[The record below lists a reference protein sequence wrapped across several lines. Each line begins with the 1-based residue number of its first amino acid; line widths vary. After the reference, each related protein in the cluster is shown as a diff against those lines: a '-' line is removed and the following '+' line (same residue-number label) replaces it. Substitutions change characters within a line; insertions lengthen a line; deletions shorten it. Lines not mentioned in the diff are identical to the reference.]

1 MAECVKVIVRCRPMN
16 TREKDLNCKCVIKMD
31 GAKGMCTIVN
41 PNDTKAPPKMFTFD
55 GAFFTDSTTEAI
67 YNDIAYPLVEGVTE
81 GYNGTIFAY
90 GQTGCGK
97 SFSMQGITD
106 PPTQRGIIPR
116 AFDHIFET
124 VSVAEGCKFLI
135 HAAYLEIY
143 NEEIRDL
150 LGKDAKAKLDLK
162 EHPEKGVY
170 VSGLSM
176 HPVHNVTE
184 CERVMERGWKNR
196 AVGATLMNA
205 DSSRSHS
212 IFTIYMEMITTDEEG
227 EEHIRVGKLN
237 LVDLAGSERQA
248 KTGATGD
255 RLKEATKINLS
266 LSALGNVI
274 SALVDGK
281 SKHIPYRDSKLTR
294 LLQDSLGG
302 NTKTMM
308 VACLSPADNNY
319 EETLSTLRY
328 ANRAKNIKNKPKINE
343 DPKDALLRQYQ
354 EEIAKLKAML
364 MGQLP
369 VPKGGF
375 DLENLGGLCQWEL
388 EEEKERLRQ
397 EYEETVQVM
406 QSEMEAERTNRDKLQ
421 QDMDKLR
428 AFYDTKLRNVDGQL
442 ADLPSTAAD
451 AEKLKASRE
460 RNAKTETMAAPGGA
474 NAVSGGAGEPGPE
487 PISSEDSTLT
497 GPEIAKEKEGET
509 VAHKEKGDESEAGLP
524 VPSETVKEKSD
535 EKAEDKWAEKIPI
548 DIGKAEIT
556 DLAQPL
562 IQGADG
568 LPVVQREA
576 GELASMMEEA
586 EAGAEGTPTTPRA
599 TPTNLPEGVQ
609 LQQQEALK
617 RLQALQQ
624 QMVGGENLD
633 NTELKELHTRRKKHA
648 EDQRKRQLIRANRKM
663 DDDGIMVSIYDE
675 IQEELKDS
683 TDTIMEKDLQ
693 IKSLEREI
701 IDIQSEFEFDRVDYL
716 DTIRKQERHIMLL
729 DAIIARIQPCLR
741 RDCNYYN
748 IDRIRTECKWN
759 EEEERWVLPKMIID
773 KTSLPTTATGT
784 ILPSARVRGS
794 PSMNGDMNG
803 SPTPDDFSDEKLRE
817 RLRRSEDMSNTY
829 FQTKRQSQLVGEPI
843 NRTNMKEVRE
853 TFGITPQQP
862 MTNGFHND
870 DVSKGLRAA
879 QVHGQ
884 LMNDEPIRRPMR
896 LDALPAVN
904 AGGKKSKKKRGGLDP
919 L

>member
-16 TREKDLNCKCVIKMD
+16 QREKDLNCKCVIKMET
-31 GAKGMCTIVN
+31 AKGGCTITN
-41 PNDTKAPPKMFTFD
+41 PGDPKAPPKMFTFD
-55 GAFFTDSTTEAI
+55 GAYFTDSTTEAI

-106 PPTQRGIIPR
+106 PATQRGIIPR

-124 VSVAEGCKFLI
+124 VSVSEGCKFLI

-319 EETLSTLRY
+319 EESLSTLRY

-369 VPKGGF
+369 VPKDEAVAAAVAASHKDEDVDATRMG
-375 DLENLGGLCQWEL
+375 LEA
-388 EEEKERLRQ
+388 EKEQLRQ
-397 EYEETVQVM
+397 EYEGKVQEL

-442 ADLPSTAAD
+442 ADLPSTAAVLD
-451 AEKLKASRE
+451 DEVEWDEEMKTHAAKLKASRD
-460 RNAKTETMAAPGGA
+460 RNAKLQRGGQ
-474 NAVSGGAGEPGPE
+474 AGEPE
-487 PISSEDSTLT
+487 SISSEDSGLI
-497 GPEIAKEKEGET
+497 GP
-509 VAHKEKGDESEAGLP
+509 
-524 VPSETVKEKSD
+524 
-535 EKAEDKWAEKIPI
+535 
-548 DIGKAEIT
+548 
-556 DLAQPL
+556 DLSGPL

-568 LPVVQREA
+568 LPVLQRDSEDLATMMA
-576 GELASMMEEA
+576 GTQMGAA
-586 EAGAEGTPTTPRA
+586 AEGTPTTPTA
-599 TPTNLPEGVQ
+599 SPTNLEQGVQ

-624 QMVGGENLD
+624 QMVGGENVD

-648 EDQRKRQLIRANRKM
+648 EDQRKKQLIRANRKM
-663 DDDGIMVSIYDE
+663 DDDGIMVGIYDE
-675 IQEELKDS
+675 IKEELREQ
-683 TDTIMEKDLQ
+683 TETLQEKSVKID
-693 IKSLEREI
+693 SLEREI
-701 IDIQSEFEFDRVDYL
+701 IDLQSEFEFDRIDYL
-716 DTIRKQERHIMLL
+716 DTIRKQERHIQLL

-748 IDRIRTECKWN
+748 LDRVRTECKWN
-759 EEEERWVLPKMIID
+759 EDEERWMLPKMVID
-773 KTSLPTTATGT
+773 RTSLPTTATGT
-784 ILPSARVRGS
+784 ILPNTRMRGS
-794 PSMNGDMNG
+794 PSMNGEME

-817 RLRRSEDMSNTY
+817 RLRRSEDMSNSY
-829 FQTKRQSQLVGEPI
+829 FQTKRQSQLVSEPI
-843 NRTNMKEVRE
+843 TRTNMKEVRDSLA
-853 TFGITPQQP
+853 ITSQP
-862 MTNGFHND
+862 VTNGFHSS
-870 DVSKGLRAA
+870 DVSSGLRAA

-896 LDALPAVN
+896 LESLPAVN
-904 AGGKKSKKKRGGLDP
+904 PGGKKSKKKRGGLDP